1 MDKEKKFNFKKVQ
14 IEEFVQAEYRKKF
27 RSNVRISV
35 RKRQKFIGEISRKI
49 SKKFGKEVLCL
60 IDFTKKGFVT
70 VLSPA
75 YTESTDKGK
84 LYQSFSHPPI
94 FYTTHCLDRFSERT
108 DTMENCIIAL
118 DTLAREALLSYGEHE
133 GYLTCSEGVFACE
146 VENDRLIAKT
156 FITFEMLTQE
166 QIRKFYGPGMISYFP
181 EEYFADVADDSDFIL
196 SEELPQLRD

>member
-14 IEEFVQAEYRKKF
+14 IEKFVQAEYRKKF

-84 LYQSFSHPPI
+84 LYQSFSHPPV

-108 DTMENCIIAL
+108 DTTEKCIIAL
-118 DTLAREALLSYGEHE
+118 DALAREALLSYGEHE
-133 GYLTCSEGVFACE
+133 GYLACSEGVFACE
-146 VENDRLIAKT
+146 VENDRLIVKT
-156 FITFEMLTQE
+156 FITFGMLTQE
-166 QIRKFYGPGMISYFP
+166 QIRKFYGPGMISSFP
-181 EEYFADVADDSDFIL
+181 EEYFADVADDSDFVL